1 MPEPGTIAV
10 TGPSP
15 DRDIYDVDLGDFDQQ
30 VVEASRHRPILVDLW
45 AGWCAPC
52 LVIAPVLERIVAE
65 REGAI
70 ALARVEVDRGNNM
83 KLAGRYQVRGFPTV
97 LLLRDGEELAR
108 FSGAKPIS
116 FVEDFIDQ
124 NL

>member
-1 MPEPGTIAV
+1 MTD
-10 TGPSP
+10 PSP
-15 DRDIYDVDLGDFDQQ
+15 GRDMYDVDLDDFDRH

-108 FSGAKPIS
+108 FSGAKPVS